1 MALVDL
7 LQRKPMPAAVMAG
20 AIMGAVVGLF
30 LPIRAADP
38 PKAEEATWSLPNAQ
52 ALKRF
57 SDNTYQSVRSAKF
70 WGDLLMPGQRGA
82 EKKQATW
89 TLTGIVTSPAVQV
102 SVSEA
107 GKQGQ
112 PVQTWVRV
120 GEKLPDGAVLDAV
133 TRDRIWVTKDDCK
146 RVKSLYQNSVHP
158 DPEGCIGPDG
168 KPVAPPAG
176 TDKPTVVTPTAPVPP
191 AGPPGKPPDGT
202 PVPRGGARSSSS
214 YRQISGKSPA

>member
-70 WGDLLMPGQRGA
+70 WGDLLMPGQRGT

-89 TLTGIVTSPAVQV
+89 TLTGIVTSPVVQV

-120 GEKLPDGAVLDAV
+120 GEKLPDGAVLDTV

-176 TDKPTVVTPTAPVPP
+176 TDKPAVVTPTAPVPP

>member
-7 LQRKPMPAAVMAG
+7 LQRKPMPVAVVAG
-20 AIMGAVVGLF
+20 AIVGAVVGLF

-52 ALKRF
+52 TLKRF
-57 SDNTYQSVRSAKF
+57 SDNTFQSVRNAKF
-70 WGDLLMPGQRGA
+70 WGDLLMPGQHGN

-89 TLTGIVTSPAVQV
+89 SLTGIVTRPLIQV

-112 PVQTWVRV
+112 PVQTWVRI
-120 GEKLPDGAVLDAV
+120 GGKLPDGGVLDAV
-133 TRDRIWVTKDDCK
+133 TRDRIWFTKDGCK

-158 DPEGCIGPDG
+158 DPEGCIGADG
-168 KPVAPPAG
+168 KPVTPPASA
-176 TDKPTVVTPTAPVPP
+176 DTPAAAAASAAHPSTASPSSAAPNTATPNIAP
-191 AGPPGKPPDGT
+191 ASPSS
-202 PVPRGGARSSSS
+202 RSPA
-214 YRQISGKSPA
+214 GKSPA